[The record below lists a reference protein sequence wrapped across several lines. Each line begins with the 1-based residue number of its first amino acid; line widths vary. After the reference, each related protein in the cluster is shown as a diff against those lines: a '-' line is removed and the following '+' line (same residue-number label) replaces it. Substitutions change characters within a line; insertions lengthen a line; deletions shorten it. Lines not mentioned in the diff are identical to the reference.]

1 MRLILASIDM
11 TRNAE
16 RCNPMTVL
24 PKRFGVALVLSLVA
38 LVGCGG
44 GSEKGAKS
52 AADESGGGG
61 GHAEVGKAAPDLSI
75 QTLNGKGKISLDSA
89 QGKILIVDFWATWCA
104 PCKASFP
111 KLEELSKKV
120 GDKVEVVG
128 ISVDDE
134 KTGVLEFAK
143 ENGATF
149 AIGWDEGHAI
159 AERWKVKNMPTTF
172 IVDGSGKVR
181 FIHAG
186 YHDGETRE
194 MEKELAS
201 LAEEGPSSNT
211 RVAKNDESKSDAKTE
226 TKDEA
231 KSDAK
236 TDAKAD
242 SKTETTSASTDEDK
256 ADAPAAP
263 PPKKK
268 AGKKGGRGNGT
279 GGGKAPGKKGTKK
292 K

>member
-1 MRLILASIDM
+1 
-11 TRNAE
+11 
-16 RCNPMTVL
+16 MTVL
-24 PKRFGVALVLSLVA
+24 RNRFGVAVVLSLAA

-44 GSEKGAKS
+44 SGKGAKS
-52 AADESGGGG
+52 AGEESAGGS
-61 GHAEVGKAAPDLSI
+61 GHAEVGKPAPDLSI
-75 QTLNGKGKISLDSA
+75 QSLNGKGNISLESL
-89 QGKILIVDFWATWCA
+89 QGKLLVVDFWATWCA

-111 KLEELSKKV
+111 KLEELSKKM

-159 AERWKVKNMPTTF
+159 AGRWNVKNMPTTF
-172 IVDGSGKVR
+172 IVDGNGKVR

-186 YHDGETRE
+186 YHDGETKE
-194 MEKELAS
+194 MEKELAV
-201 LAEEGPSSNT
+201 LMDEGPSGSAT
-211 RVAKNDESKSDAKTE
+211 RVATNEEPKSE
-226 TKDEA
+226 TKEEPKEEA
-231 KSDAK
+231 KPEAKDA
-236 TDAKAD
+236 TA
-242 SKTETTSASTDEDK
+242 SASSASDDENPEP
-256 ADAPAAP
+256 PAAP

-268 AGKKGGRGNGT
+268 
-279 GGGKAPGKKGTKK
+279 GGGKKAGKGGGKGGGKGAAKKGAKK

>member
-1 MRLILASIDM
+1 
-11 TRNAE
+11 
-16 RCNPMTVL
+16 MTVL
-24 PKRFGVALVLSLVA
+24 LNRFGVAVVLSLVA

-52 AADESGGGG
+52 PGDESSGGE

-75 QTLNGKGKISLDSA
+75 QSLNGKGKISLDST
-89 QGKILIVDFWATWCA
+89 QGKILVVDFWATWCA

-134 KTGVLEFAK
+134 KTGVLDFAK

-186 YHDGETRE
+186 YHDGETKE

-201 LAEEGPSSNT
+201 LVDEGPSSGT
-211 RVAKNDESKSDAKTE
+211 RVAKNSSDESKSDS
-226 TKDEA
+226 

-236 TDAKAD
+236 DEPKSDAKSD
-242 SKTETTSASTDEDK
+242 SKSDAKSDSSASASSDEEK

-268 AGKKGGRGNGT
+268 GGKKGGKT
-279 GGGKAPGKKGTKK
+279 GGGKATPKKGTKK